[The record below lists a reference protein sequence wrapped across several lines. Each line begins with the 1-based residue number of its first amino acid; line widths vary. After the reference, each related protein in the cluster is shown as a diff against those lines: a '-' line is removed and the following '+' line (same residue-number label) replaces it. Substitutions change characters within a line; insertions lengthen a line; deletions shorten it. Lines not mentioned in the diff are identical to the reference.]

1 MSNIPETL
9 YYNADHDW
17 VRVEGGEGICGIT
30 DYAQGELG
38 DIVFLEL
45 PQVGD
50 SVVQGASYGTVEAVK
65 TVSDLISPVSGEVI
79 AVNEALTQDASPVNT
94 DPYGDGWM
102 IKVTLSQ
109 TGEIASLMDAKAYAA
124 LLDK

>member
-1 MSNIPETL
+1 MSNIPEDL

-17 VRVEGGEGICGIT
+17 VRMEGDVGMCGIT

-50 SVVQGASYGTVEAVK
+50 SVGQGTSYGTVEAVK

-79 AVNEALTQDASPVNT
+79 AVNQALTQDASAVNA
-94 DPYGDGWM
+94 DPYGEGWM
-102 IKVTLSQ
+102 IKVKLSNA
-109 TGEIASLMDAKAYAA
+109 GEMASLMDAKAYAA